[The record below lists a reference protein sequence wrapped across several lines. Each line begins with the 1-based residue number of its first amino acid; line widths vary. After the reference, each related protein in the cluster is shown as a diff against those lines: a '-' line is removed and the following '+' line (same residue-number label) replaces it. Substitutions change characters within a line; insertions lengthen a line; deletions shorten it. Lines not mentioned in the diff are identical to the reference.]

1 MKKMIK
7 VALAV
12 MLVLIAVTACQP
24 QYVFYDPDMLP
35 GHGGTKYTEAKS
47 PEEFKKLI
55 ESGTP
60 VSVPATDDPDEKY
73 TLPANLAKAV
83 FIKGAEAG
91 AKVYIPVTGASGNN
105 GYNLPAGSK
114 LEDIEVVFSKDVSTY
129 AVNRAEGEE
138 GATTDP
144 EPQFA
149 MVISGNGTTI
159 SDVNFVFPDDE
170 SLSGI
175 CIWNAGNVSISDVEF
190 KGFPARAPFNISG
203 STVKF
208 SGTIDTEEGSG
219 WYPNQT
225 VIQIN
230 GVGSNHEASKVTFSK
245 VTGID
250 AVWQEVIEGTYGST
264 QIADFSKPVGSS
276 VTGLSGYYNIY
287 ADRGDT
293 RGWMWLSEDLA
304 KTALPIFLASPAH
317 DRFFNVL
324 NDEGSYVS
332 QVTVIRP
339 AALSENLK
347 YSVDLDEFEY
357 LSLPTKLAAAVKAV
371 ANSDNLSVTFS
382 GTKET
387 EAEKDVVTATKWSM
401 TGDVELVLTVSE
413 AMFGGDASETITAR
427 VTASMNGFS
436 GIFSDSTKGTEAK
449 NPAKF
454 VVEEDKVVADI
465 AGNKDPNKENN
476 PAFCLATGLEGS
488 LSINGVSVNLTTL
501 MEAAKAFDISGLMG
515 QLGQ

>member
-1 MKKMIK
+1 MKKMVK

-12 MLVLIAVTACQP
+12 ILVLIAVTACQP
-24 QYVFYDPDMLP
+24 QYVLYDPDMLP
-35 GHGGTKYTEAKS
+35 GHGGTKYTEAKD
-47 PEEFKKLI
+47 PADFEKLI
-55 ESGTP
+55 KEGTP
-60 VSVPATDDPDEKY
+60 VIVPAPETGEKY
-73 TLPANLAKAV
+73 VLPSDLDKPVN
-83 FIKGAEAG
+83 IKGEEEGALIYIEAP
-91 AKVYIPVTGASGNN
+91 ATGTENS

-114 LEDIEVVFSKDVSTY
+114 LENIDVVFSAPSTQSLSLS
-129 AVNRAEGEE
+129 EE
-138 GATTDP
+138 DP

-149 MVISGNGTTI
+149 MVISKGTGTTTI

-190 KGFPARAPFNISG
+190 KGLPARAPFNISG

-208 SGTIDTEEGSG
+208 SGTIDTEKGSG
-219 WYPNQT
+219 WYNDKT

-230 GVGSNHEASKVTFSK
+230 GVGSDHKVSTVTFNN
-245 VTGID
+245 VTGVD

-293 RGWMWLSEDLA
+293 RGWMWISEDLA
-304 KTALPIFLASPAH
+304 KTALPIFLAAPAH

-324 NDEGSYVS
+324 NGEGSYVS
-332 QVTVIRP
+332 QVSVTRP

-347 YSVDLDEFEY
+347 YSVKLNEFEY
-357 LSLPTKLAAAVKAV
+357 LSLPATLATVEAV

-382 GTKET
+382 GTKGT
-387 EAEKDVVTATKWSM
+387 ENEKDVVTATKWSM
-401 TGDVELVLTVSE
+401 TGDVELVLTVPGV
-413 AMFGGDASETITAR
+413 MFSGDASEKITAR
-427 VTASMNGFS
+427 VTASMNGLS
-436 GIFSDSTKGTEAK
+436 GIFSGSAKGTEAK

-454 VVEEDKVVADI
+454 VVEEGKVVADI
-465 AGNKDPNKENN
+465 AGNQDSDKENN

-501 MEAAKAFDISGLMG
+501 MEAVKGFDLSDLMG

>member
-35 GHGGTKYTEAKS
+35 GHGGTKYTEAKN
-47 PEEFKKLI
+47 PADFEKLI
-55 ESGTP
+55 KEGTP
-60 VSVPATDDPDEKY
+60 VIVPASKSGEKY
-73 TLPANLAKAV
+73 VLPSDLDKPVN
-83 FIKGAEAG
+83 IKGGEAG
-91 AKVYIPVTGASGNN
+91 AKIYIEAPATGTENS

-114 LEDIEVVFSKDVSTY
+114 LENIDVVFSAPSTQSLSLS
-129 AVNRAEGEE
+129 EE
-138 GATTDP
+138 DTTDP

-149 MVISGNGTTI
+149 MVISKGTGTTTI
-159 SDVNFVFPDDE
+159 SGVNFIFPDDE

-190 KGFPARAPFNISG
+190 KGLPARAPFNISG

-208 SGTIDTEEGSG
+208 SGTIDTEKGSG
-219 WYPNQT
+219 WYNDKT

-230 GVGSNHEASKVTFSK
+230 GVGSDHKASTVTFNN
-245 VTGID
+245 VTGVD

-264 QIADFSKPVGSS
+264 KIADFSKPVGSS

-332 QVTVIRP
+332 QVTVTRP
-339 AALSENLK
+339 ATLSENLK

-357 LSLPTKLAAAVKAV
+357 LSLPTELAAAVKAV

-382 GTKET
+382 GTKGT

-401 TGDVELVLTVSE
+401 TGDVELVLTV
-413 AMFGGDASETITAR
+413 SETITAR

-465 AGNKDPNKENN
+465 AGNKDPNKKNN